1 MTDDNPKY
9 FKKNLDAPKRTDNLS
24 APNLKEN
31 INAPRQLNGNQDVSP
46 LGTNASGTPVSSKP
60 KKN

>member
-1 MTDDNPKY
+1 MNMQLRFMSNNNPKNI
-9 FKKNLDAPKRTDNLS
+9 KKNIES
-24 APNLKEN
+24 VG
-31 INAPRQLNGNQDVSP
+31 APRQLNGSQDVSS